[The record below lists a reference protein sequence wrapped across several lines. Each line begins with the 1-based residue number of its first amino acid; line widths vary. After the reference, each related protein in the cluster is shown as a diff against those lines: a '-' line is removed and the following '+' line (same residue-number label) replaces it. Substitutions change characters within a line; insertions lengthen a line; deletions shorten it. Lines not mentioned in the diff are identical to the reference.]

1 MAQSNFY
8 GNDYDARYQ
17 ANNYQFEDMVI
28 TSKISIDPLR
38 RRLPN
43 LRDIRTITRTV
54 KLVAQEM

>member
-1 MAQSNFY
+1 MPDIKQITITLKI
-8 GNDYDARYQ
+8 
-17 ANNYQFEDMVI
+17 MVI
-28 TSKISIDPLR
+28 KSKISIDPLR

>member
-8 GNDYDARYQ
+8 ATTTMPGIKQITINLKI
-17 ANNYQFEDMVI
+17 MVI